1 MRMIRSHVKEF
12 EVPVPSRLL
21 RAKLNRGTRVI
32 REGTRTVKM
41 NMGLLRQREPERIGQ
56 DPIKFAPNMT
66 ITLGEEVT
74 SGI

>member
-1 MRMIRSHVKEF
+1 
-12 EVPVPSRLL
+12 L
-21 RAKLNRGTRVI
+21 RVKLNRGRGVI
-32 REGTRTVKM
+32 RENTRVVKM

-66 ITLGEEVT
+66 IRPGEEAT

>member
-1 MRMIRSHVKEF
+1 MRMIRPHVKEF

-21 RAKLNRGTRVI
+21 RVKLNRGRGVI
-32 REGTRTVKM
+32 RENTRVVKM

-66 ITLGEEVT
+66 IRPGEEAA